1 MVGKEAENQS
11 FHSSAKT
18 RNFCCEKETLN
29 VTIQYLRSLK
39 NERLDKKKKKKKK
52 KKGGKKKKKKKKKIQ
67 GGKNK
72 SIKYYVDYD
81 VIIKKI
87 KNKN

>member
-1 MVGKEAENQS
+1 MCVVGKEAENQS

-52 KKGGKKKKKKKKKIQ
+52 KNTGWEKQKYKILRRLRRHHQ
-67 GGKNK
+67 KNK
-72 SIKYYVDYD
+72 K
-81 VIIKKI
+81 
-87 KNKN
+87 